1 MSRGKGSEK
10 QINYKIK
17 KSLNFDGLIIEIVQK
32 SQDVGNVWP
41 TQSDDLETSSSK
53 LDPRKRSIICSNCL
67 QVVDFEYEQMEIA
80 EPQDVFCSECYELKE
95 AYNLVLNENDG
106 EIFVYP
112 SELAKYNEI
121 NFGDKNKSK
130 IKRTR

>member
-32 SQDVGNVWP
+32 SPQDVGNVWP
-41 TQSDDLETSSSK
+41 TQSDDLETWSSK
-53 LDPRKRSIICSNCL
+53 SDPKKFEKSIICSNCL
-67 QVVDFEYEQMEIA
+67 QEVDFEHEIA
-80 EPQDVFCSECYELKE
+80 ESQDVFCSDCYELHE
-95 AYNLVLNENDG
+95 AYNLVLNQND

-112 SELAKYNEI
+112 SELAKYDVI